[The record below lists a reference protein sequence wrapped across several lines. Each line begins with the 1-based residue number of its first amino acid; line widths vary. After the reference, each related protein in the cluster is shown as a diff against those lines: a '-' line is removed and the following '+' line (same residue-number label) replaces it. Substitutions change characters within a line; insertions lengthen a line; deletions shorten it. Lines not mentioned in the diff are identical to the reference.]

1 MKKTLVL
8 LAVLISVV
16 SFASV
21 ILAAEPIT
29 PTSLRGGTV
38 INDGQAKANLGKMKI
53 FDVRKKAEY
62 VDGHVA
68 GAISVP
74 YGEKSDK
81 SVNFDAKK
89 DSFDISKFPSDKNEP
104 FIVYCNGPKCWK
116 SYKASVL
123 LIKDGYKKVYWY
135 RNNGFPGW
143 KSKGYPVE

>member
-29 PTSLRGGTV
+29 PTSLQGGTV

-62 VDGHVA
+62 LDGHVA

-74 YGEKSDK
+74 YG
-81 SVNFDAKK
+81 
-89 DSFDISKFPSDKNEP
+89 
-104 FIVYCNGPKCWK
+104 
-116 SYKASVL
+116 
-123 LIKDGYKKVYWY
+123 
-135 RNNGFPGW
+135 
-143 KSKGYPVE
+143 